1 MLPKRLLYLGGR
13 TLIRDAMRVAF
24 ARLGTTL
31 VAAVSLQQAV
41 DEAGREAFGV
51 ALVDDDTLGE
61 GPAVEAVGTLL
72 RKDPSMRVG
81 VLSASRSPVF
91 PADAIRAGATAYLSK
106 DMPLTE
112 MRFAIERMVQDQ
124 MVVDPT
130 VMRSL
135 LGVLGD
141 GAVTA
146 NGQGRPHLSPV
157 ERRVLSLAAEG
168 HANKQIANALGLS
181 PLTVKNHVA
190 RIRQRLGA
198 ADKAQAVAIALR
210 SGLLD

>member
-1 MLPKRLLYLGGR
+1 M
-13 TLIRDAMRVAF
+13 RDALRIALS
-24 ARLGTTL
+24 RLGTT
-31 VAAVSLQQAV
+31 VVPAVSLQ
-41 DEAGREAFGV
+41 EAIDLIGREPCGA
-51 ALVDDDTLGE
+51 AIVDDETLGE
-61 GPAVEAVGTLL
+61 APALEAVTTLL
-72 RKDPSMRVG
+72 RKDGGMRIG
-81 VLSASRSPVF
+81 ILSASRSAVF
-91 PADAIRAGATAYLSK
+91 PADAIRAGATAYFSK

-112 MRFAIERMVQDQ
+112 LRFAIERLAQNQ

-135 LGVLGD
+135 LGVLEPD
-141 GAVTA
+141 AVPA

-157 ERRVLSLAAEG
+157 ERRVLSLASEG
-168 HANKQIANALGLS
+168 HANKQIAASLGLS

-210 SGLLD
+210 GGLLD

>member
-13 TLIRDAMRVAF
+13 TLMRDALRVAL
-24 ARLGTTL
+24 ARLGTAL
-31 VAAVSLQQAV
+31 VPAVSVQQGI
-41 DEAGREAFGV
+41 DEIARDACGV

-61 GPAVEAVGTLL
+61 AAAIEAVATLQ
-72 RKDPSMRVG
+72 RKDPAMRVG
-81 VLSASRSPVF
+81 VVSASRSAVF
-91 PADAIRAGATAYLSK
+91 PADAIRAGATAYFSK

-112 MRFAIERMVQDQ
+112 MRFAIERMTQDQ
-124 MVVDPT
+124 MVVDPL

-135 LGVLGD
+135 LGMLERD
-141 GAVTA
+141 AVSA

-157 ERRVLSLAAEG
+157 ERRVLTLASEG
-168 HANKQIANALGLS
+168 HPNKQIAASLGLS

-210 SGLLD
+210 GGLLD

>member
-1 MLPKRLLYLGGR
+1 M
-13 TLIRDAMRVAF
+13 RDALRMAL
-24 ARLGTTL
+24 ARLGTSL
-31 VAAVSLQQAV
+31 VPAVSLQQAI
-41 DEAGREAFGV
+41 DEIAGSPCGV

-61 GPAVEAVGTLL
+61 SAALEAVTTLV
-72 RKDPSMRVG
+72 RKDPAMRVG
-81 VLSASRSPVF
+81 VVSASRSAVF
-91 PADAIRAGATAYLSK
+91 PADVIRSGATAYFSK

-112 MRFAIERMVQDQ
+112 LRFAIERMTQDQ

-135 LGVLGD
+135 LGMLEPD
-141 GAVTA
+141 AVPA

-157 ERRVLSLAAEG
+157 ERRVLALASEG
-168 HANKQIANALGLS
+168 HANKQIAASLGLS

-210 SGLLD
+210 GGLLD